1 MAEGG
6 QDLAFDFMKILLA
19 TGTGN
24 YWPHFTNL
32 IVVIK
37 TKDGDQSR
45 VIWKTKYQTSKTH
58 GHTEIQMLNDKE
70 FKGEVEKVK
79 ADKTKKV
86 VISLTSNYSPCRKCA
101 DKLKEFYELEI
112 EKSLIQGFTIRFSR
126 LYRINE
132 QDNKNG
138 LKDLDIKGITLEAM
152 TEKSWLDVLIIE
164 DSWSDSMTI
173 GKSSIEK
180 IMKEKDWFDKVMKLF
195 GLDPNKVRKR
205 DQATCKELAEL
216 VMEALTDKVEE
227 NL

>member
-1 MAEGG
+1 MAYGG
-6 QDLAFDFMKILLA
+6 QDLAFDFMEKLLV
-19 TGTGN
+19 TGIQGTC
-24 YWPHFTNL
+24 WPKFTNL

-37 TKDGDQSR
+37 TEGGE
-45 VIWKTKYQTSKTH
+45 VIWKKKYKTSDS
-58 GHTEIQMLNDKE
+58 HTEIQMLSDEK

-86 VISLTSNYSPCRKCA
+86 VIILTSNYSPCRKCA

>member
-24 YWPHFTNL
+24 CWPHFTNL

-37 TKDGDQSR
+37 TEDGE
-45 VIWKTKYQTSKTH
+45 VIWKKKYQTSY
-58 GHTEIQMLNDKE
+58 GHTEIQMLSDKE
-70 FKGEVEKVK
+70 FKDEVEKVK

-86 VISLTSNYSPCRKCA
+86 VIILTSNYSPCRECA

-112 EKSLIQGFTIRFSR
+112 KKSLIEEFIITIRFSR

-138 LKDLDIKGITLEAM
+138 LKDLYIKGITLEAM
-152 TEKSWLDVLIIE
+152 TEKSWLDVLITE
-164 DSWSDSMTI
+164 ESWSDSMTV

-180 IMKEKDWFDKVMKLF
+180 MMKEEDWFDQVMKLF
-195 GLDPNKVRKR
+195 GLDPDKVRKR
-205 DQATCKELAEL
+205 DEATSKRLEQL
-216 VMEALTDKVEE
+216 VMEALADQVKK
-227 NL
+227 NLRQF

>member
-1 MAEGG
+1 MGEGE
-6 QDLAFDFMKILLA
+6 DLDFMEILLE
-19 TGTGN
+19 TGIED

-112 EKSLIQGFTIRFSR
+112 KKKLDRGIYNYHPIFTP
-126 LYRINE
+126 L
-132 QDNKNG
+132 QNK
-138 LKDLDIKGITLEAM
+138 
-152 TEKSWLDVLIIE
+152 
-164 DSWSDSMTI
+164 
-173 GKSSIEK
+173 
-180 IMKEKDWFDKVMKLF
+180 
-195 GLDPNKVRKR
+195 
-205 DQATCKELAEL
+205 
-216 VMEALTDKVEE
+216 
-227 NL
+227 

>member
-19 TGTGN
+19 TGIGN
-24 YWPHFTNL
+24 CWPHFTNL

-37 TKDGDQSR
+37 TEDGE
-45 VIWKTKYQTSKTH
+45 VIWKKKYQTSKTH

-112 EKSLIQGFTIRFSR
+112 KKKLDRGIYNYHPIFTP
-126 LYRINE
+126 L
-132 QDNKNG
+132 QNK
-138 LKDLDIKGITLEAM
+138 
-152 TEKSWLDVLIIE
+152 
-164 DSWSDSMTI
+164 
-173 GKSSIEK
+173 
-180 IMKEKDWFDKVMKLF
+180 
-195 GLDPNKVRKR
+195 
-205 DQATCKELAEL
+205 
-216 VMEALTDKVEE
+216 
-227 NL
+227 